1 MPVPA
6 ATRSGTLRRVAATPA
21 PLPHGMNILIVDH
34 SKVFRTVLDR
44 MVGKLGHHPIPVGT
58 AEEAIEVLHREPV
71 GLVCAALTLPG
82 MDGITFCQQV
92 RALPQYLKT
101 PFILLTSTEDQRL
114 RHEAFEAGVTEIQE
128 RTDARE
134 LTDRLSRFFLD
145 EQTEVR
151 GKVLYIE
158 DSQVAAHVMVKLL
171 LQMNLHVDH
180 FRMADEALAAFEN
193 DDYDLI
199 ISDILLEGSISG
211 VGLVNRVRNLTTQKR
226 RVPILA
232 LSGMDDPSRRIE
244 LFRLGVNDYTTKP
257 PLEEEVRAR
266 VRNLIINKQL
276 LDQVEKQSHQL
287 YQLAMKDQLT
297 GLYNRNSLREFAPK
311 YFSNASRYDYPLS
324 LLVIDLDHFKNIN
337 DSHGHLS
344 GDNVLA
350 KTGEMLHQACREG
363 DLAARV
369 GGEEFVVLL
378 NHCEADDARRRA
390 EDICKSIESLRPE
403 GVVVTASIGVTA
415 RAQGTT
421 VKFEEMFKIADQ
433 AMYEAKKLGRNRVAF
448 VSGT

>member
-1 MPVPA
+1 
-6 ATRSGTLRRVAATPA
+6 
-21 PLPHGMNILIVDH
+21 MNILIVDH
-34 SKVFRTVLDR
+34 SKVFRIVLHK
-44 MVGKLGHHPIPVGT
+44 MVANLGHHPISVST
-58 AEEAIEVLHREPV
+58 AEEAIDLLHKEQV
-71 GLVCAALTLPG
+71 GMVCAALTLPG
-82 MDGITFCQQV
+82 MDGITLCQQV

-101 PFILLTSTEDQRL
+101 PYILLTSTDDQRL

-128 RTDARE
+128 RTDAKE

-145 EQTEVR
+145 EQQEIR
-151 GKVLYIE
+151 GRVLYIE
-158 DSQVAAHVMVKLL
+158 DSQVASHIMIKLL
-171 LQMNLHVDH
+171 DQMNLRVDH
-180 FRMADEALAAFEN
+180 YRTADEALVAFEKE
-193 DDYDLI
+193 DYDLI

-211 VGLVNRVRNLTTQKR
+211 MGLVNRVRNLSTPKR

-337 DSHGHLS
+337 DSHGHPT
-344 GDNVLA
+344 GDSVLA
-350 KTGEMLHQACREG
+350 KTGELLRSACREG

-390 EDICKSIESLRPE
+390 EDICKAVAGLRPE

-415 RAQGTT
+415 RPHGRP
-421 VKFEEMFKIADQ
+421 VKFEELFKLADH
-433 AMYEAKKLGRNRVAF
+433 AMYEAKKQGRNRAVFVAY
-448 VSGT
+448 V

>member
-1 MPVPA
+1 MPATARASTLLLIA
-6 ATRSGTLRRVAATPA
+6 ATIGQPPTS
-21 PLPHGMNILIVDH
+21 MNILIVDH
-34 SKVFRTVLDR
+34 SKVFRTVLHK
-44 MVGKLGHHPIPVGT
+44 MVANLGHHPISVDS
-58 AEEAIEVLHREPV
+58 AELAVDVLHKEPV

-82 MDGITFCQQV
+82 MNGITLCQQV
-92 RALPQYLKT
+92 RSLPQYLKT
-101 PFILLTSTEDQRL
+101 PYILLTSTDDQRL

-128 RTDARE
+128 RTDAKE

-145 EQTEVR
+145 EQEEVH

-158 DSQVAAHVMVKLL
+158 DSQVAAHIIIKLL

-180 FRMADEALAAFEN
+180 FRLADEALAAFEKE
-193 DDYDLI
+193 DYDLI

-232 LSGMDDPSRRIE
+232 LSGVDDPSRRIE

-287 YQLAMKDQLT
+287 YQMAMKDQLT

-311 YFSNASRYDYPLS
+311 YFSNAARYDYPLS

-337 DSHGHLS
+337 DNHGHLA

-350 KTGEMLHQACREG
+350 QTGEMLRQACRDG

-378 NHCEADDARRRA
+378 NHCEADDAHRRA
-390 EDICKSIESLRPE
+390 QDICRAIEALRPE
-403 GVVVTASIGVTA
+403 GVTVTASIGVTA
-415 RAQGTT
+415 RLQGQP
-421 VKFEEMFKIADQ
+421 VKFEELFKIADH
-433 AMYEAKKLGRNRVAF
+433 AMYEAKKQGRNRVAF
-448 VSGT
+448 VPYT

>member
-1 MPVPA
+1 
-6 ATRSGTLRRVAATPA
+6 
-21 PLPHGMNILIVDH
+21 MNILIVDH
-34 SKVFRTVLDR
+34 SKVFRTVLHK
-44 MVGKLGHHPIPVGT
+44 MVANLGHRPISVAT
-58 AEEAIEVLHREPV
+58 AEEAIDLLHKEPV

-82 MDGITFCQQV
+82 MDGITLCQQL
-92 RALPQYLKT
+92 RALPQCLKT

-128 RTDARE
+128 RTDAKE
-134 LTDRLSRFFLD
+134 LTDRLSRFFMD
-145 EQTEVR
+145 EQQEVR

-158 DSQVAAHVMVKLL
+158 DSQVAAHIMIRLL
-171 LQMNLHVDH
+171 QQMNLHVDH
-180 FRMADEALAAFEN
+180 FRTADDGLAAFEKEN
-193 DDYDLI
+193 YDLI

-211 VGLVNRVRNLTTQKR
+211 VGLVNRVRNSPTQKR

-232 LSGMDDPSRRIE
+232 LSGLDDPSRRIE
-244 LFRLGVNDYTTKP
+244 LFRLGVNDYAIKP

-287 YQLAMKDQLT
+287 YQMAMKDQLT

-344 GDNVLA
+344 GDNALA
-350 KTGEMLHQACREG
+350 QTGEMLRQACREG

-378 NHCEADDARRRA
+378 NHCEADDAHRRA
-390 EDICKSIESLRPE
+390 EDICKAIASLRPD
-403 GVVVTASIGVTA
+403 GVSVTASIGVTSRPMG
-415 RAQGTT
+415 RA
-421 VKFEEMFKIADQ
+421 VKFEEMFKVADH
-433 AMYEAKKLGRNRVAF
+433 AMYEAKKQGRNRVAF
-448 VSGT
+448 VAYT

>member
-1 MPVPA
+1 
-6 ATRSGTLRRVAATPA
+6 
-21 PLPHGMNILIVDH
+21 MNILIVDH
-34 SKVFRTVLDR
+34 SKVFRTVLHK
-44 MVGKLGHHPIPVGT
+44 MVAGLGHNAISVPT
-58 AEEAIEVLHREPV
+58 AEEALDVLHKESV
-71 GLVCAALTLPG
+71 GMVCAALTLPG
-82 MDGITFCQQV
+82 MDGITLCQQL

-101 PFILLTSTEDQRL
+101 PYILLTSTEDQRL

-128 RTDARE
+128 RTEASE
-134 LTDRLSRFFLD
+134 LTDHLSRFFQEESQD
-145 EQTEVR
+145 VR
-151 GKVLYIE
+151 GRVLYIE
-158 DSQVAAHVMVKLL
+158 DSQVASHIMIKLL
-171 LQMNLHVDH
+171 TLMNLHVDH
-180 FRMADEALAAFEN
+180 FRMADEALEAFEKQ
-193 DDYDLI
+193 DYDLI

-211 VGLVNRVRNLTTQKR
+211 VGLVNRVRNLSTPKR

-244 LFRLGVNDYTTKP
+244 LFRLGVNDYATKP

-311 YFSNASRYDYPLS
+311 YFSNAARYDYPLS

-337 DSHGHLS
+337 DSHGHLA
-344 GDNVLA
+344 GDKALA
-350 KTGEMLHQACREG
+350 KTGEMLRRACREG

-378 NHCEADDARRRA
+378 NHCGTEDARRRA
-390 EDICKSIESLRPE
+390 EHICTAIAELRPE
-403 GVVVTASIGVTA
+403 GVSVTASIGVTG
-415 RAQGTT
+415 RPHGRD
-421 VKFEEMFKIADQ
+421 VKFEELFKVADH
-433 AMYEAKKLGRNRVAF
+433 AMYEAKKQGRNRVAF
-448 VSGT
+448 VACT